1 VLCLIAIAVLFSILM
16 LLAAWPLLPRGWR
29 QRGEK
34 MPELDPIDEHALRR
48 VEARGDARARD
59 WPFVL
64 GLSCFAMLVV
74 LCAIALSGF

>member
-1 VLCLIAIAVLFSILM
+1 
-16 LLAAWPLLPRGWR
+16 
-29 QRGEK
+29 